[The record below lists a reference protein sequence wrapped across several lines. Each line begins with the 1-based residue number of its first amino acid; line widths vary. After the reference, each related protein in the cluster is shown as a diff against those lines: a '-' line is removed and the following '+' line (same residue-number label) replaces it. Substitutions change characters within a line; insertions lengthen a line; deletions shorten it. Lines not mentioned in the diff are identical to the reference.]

1 APTLTTVTLSTNNST
16 DNQHGTTGDVV
27 TLSFTSTDVLSANP
41 TVGMSIG
48 GTGVTATVNDLGSNN
63 YSATYTLL
71 GTENEGAVT
80 FTIDFVDDA
89 GISGTQVTTTTD
101 ASSVE
106 ADFNAPTLSTV
117 TLITD
122 NGTDNQRAKDGNTVL
137 LDLASSDVLSALPTV
152 AIKSGGTDVQGPI
165 TVAHD
170 NPGAPDFQNFNVTY
184 AVDGVGSTPGTD
196 KDADGAVTFTVDF
209 VDDAGISGT
218 QVTATTNASTV
229 TVDAS
234 APTVTGVSSSTA
246 DGSFIAG
253 NVIAVTV
260 TFSESVTVTGT
271 PQLTLETGT
280 TDRTVNYTSGSPGTT
295 LTFNYTVQAGDVS
308 ADLDYETNNSLA
320 LNSGTITDGAGNA
333 ATLTLPSPAA
343 PNSLGANKALVIDTS
358 NPTISST
365 SPLDNATDVG
375 ITGDITITFN
385 EDIAFGTGN
394 ITLVDIT
401 GAGTN
406 TIVIDA
412 AIPGSQASI
421 SGAVLTINPTA
432 NLELNNN
439 YSVQIA
445 ATAIDDTA
453 GNSFAGITDN
463 TTLNF
468 TTINTSVAFSSTT
481 SSAAESTS
489 SANLAV
495 SLNSAS
501 GATVTVNYAVV
512 GTATGGGTDYTLA
525 DGTLTFNPGDVTK
538 NITIAS
544 IIDDAL
550 DENDETVI
558 VTLSNPT
565 NAGLGTNTQHTYTI
579 NDNDATPTVS
589 FNTTASNGA
598 ESVSSADLQVD
609 LSAVSGRNVTVN
621 YTITGTA
628 TGSGTDFTLA
638 NGALVISAGDANN
651 NITIGSIVEDAL
663 DEVDETVI
671 VSLSSPVN
679 ATLGSN
685 TQHIYTIND
694 NDATPTV
701 AFTSATSSGAE
712 STSSANLQ
720 VALSAVSG
728 QNASVDYTVT
738 GTASG
743 SGTDYTLN
751 SGTLNFTA
759 GDATEDIT
767 IASIIGDA
775 LDEDDETVIVILS
788 NPVNLTLG
796 TTTQHT
802 YTILDDDT
810 SPTIAFTSTTSSAAE
825 SVSSANLQVALSSV
839 SGRDVTVS
847 YTVTGTATGLGTDYT
862 LADGT
867 LTITASNS
875 SNNITIAGIIEDV
888 LDEVDETVI
897 VTLSSPTNATLG
909 TNTQHTYTITDN
921 DAEPTVA
928 FALATDA
935 QTEDQP
941 SQDVQVSL
949 SAVSGK
955 TVTVNYAVTGT
966 ATAGGTDHTT
976 TGGTITFNP
985 GDQNFQQ
992 QIVGIVDDLLDE
1004 ENETIILTLSS
1015 PSNATLGGQ
1024 TTHTYTI
1031 TDNDAEPTVSLS
1043 VDNSSIDEAS
1053 GTATLTATLSAVSG
1067 KNVDVTI
1074 GYSGT
1079 AINGTDYNS
1088 NASTTITINAGSPSA
1103 TAPVIITPVNDG
1115 DPEAAETI
1123 ILDITA
1129 VTNGTEDGTQ
1139 QQTITITDDD
1149 TPDLTFTAASSNGA
1163 ESVSSAGI
1171 TVDLSLASG
1180 LTVTADY
1187 ALTGTAT
1194 EGTDYTLAAG
1204 TLTFNPGDVQKTI
1217 TIAGIVDDAILESN
1231 ETVIVTL
1238 SNLSNANAGT
1248 NQVHTY
1254 TINDNDAAAV
1264 TIADITG
1271 AENGGDITVTATLDN
1286 AVQGGFTVD
1295 VSTAD
1300 GTAEAGDDYT
1310 AITSQTLTFSGTAGE
1325 MQTFTITPT
1334 ADTKL
1339 EADETLTVSQ
1349 GNFGATS
1356 LSIDISD
1363 GATVTINNDDN
1374 AAVTIEDVSG
1384 AENGG
1389 DLTFTATLD
1398 VGVQGGF
1405 TVDVNTSDNTATT
1418 ADSDYTALTSQTLT
1432 FTGTAGET
1440 QQFTVTPSADTKV
1453 EADETIDIIMN
1464 NLQATSLSVAITDM
1478 AVGTLTNDD
1487 AATLAID
1494 NVTMNEGAS
1503 GTTTYTFTATLTG
1516 TIDESFTVDY
1526 VTADGT
1532 ATTADGDYSAASGTL
1547 NFSGGTSGETQT
1559 FSVSVV
1565 GDAKVELDENFTVT
1579 LSNVQANG
1587 KNLTIATA
1595 TGTGTIT
1602 NDDAATLAIDDVT
1615 KAENADG
1622 GATTDFVF
1630 TVTLDAAVDAAF
1642 TVNYATADGTA
1653 TAAGSDYTA
1662 NSGTVNFAGTAG
1674 ETQTITV
1681 TVANDD
1687 LVEADEDFTVD
1698 LSNLQVSGRSVT
1710 LADAT
1715 GTGTITNDDVVTIT
1729 IGDMSGNEDGGA
1741 ITLTATL
1748 DKAVDQAFDVTVASA
1763 DATAT
1768 AGSDYTAVSQTLSFA
1783 GTAGETKTFTVIPTA
1798 DQILEADEVLDVGI
1812 FSTTLDNNVR
1822 DRNIDD
1828 QATVTITNDD

>member
-1 APTLTTVTLSTNNST
+1 NAPTLTTVSIASSQTASETFADASHASDGNTVTIDITSSDVLSALPTVGIKSGGFDVQGSVTVAHDNPGAPDFQNFNVTYAVDGTGTTAGTDKDGDGTITFTIDFVDDAGISGTQITATTDVTSVEVDASEPTLTTVSLASSQTASETFVNASHGTTGNTITLSFTADDDLSANPTVGLSIGGTAVTATVNTGSAPNYTATYTLLGTENNGAITFTIDFTDDAGNAGTQVTATTDASSVEADFIAPTLSSVTLASSQTASEDFADANHATTGNLITLSFTADDDLSANPTVNMSIGGTGVTPTVNAGSAPNYTATYTLLGTENEGAITFTIDFVDDAGNSGTQVTATTNASSIEADFNAPTLTTVTLSTNNST

-589 FNTTASNGA
+589 FNT
-598 ESVSSADLQVD
+598 
-609 LSAVSGRNVTVN
+609 
-621 YTITGTA
+621 
-628 TGSGTDFTLA
+628 
-638 NGALVISAGDANN
+638 
-651 NITIGSIVEDAL
+651 
-663 DEVDETVI
+663 
-671 VSLSSPVN
+671 
-679 ATLGSN
+679 
-685 TQHIYTIND
+685 
-694 NDATPTV
+694 
-701 AFTSATSSGAE
+701 
-712 STSSANLQ
+712 
-720 VALSAVSG
+720 
-728 QNASVDYTVT
+728 
-738 GTASG
+738 
-743 SGTDYTLN
+743 
-751 SGTLNFTA
+751 
-759 GDATEDIT
+759 
-767 IASIIGDA
+767 
-775 LDEDDETVIVILS
+775 
-788 NPVNLTLG
+788 
-796 TTTQHT
+796 
-802 YTILDDDT
+802 
-810 SPTIAFTSTTSSAAE
+810 
-825 SVSSANLQVALSSV
+825 
-839 SGRDVTVS
+839 
-847 YTVTGTATGLGTDYT
+847 
-862 LADGT
+862 
-867 LTITASNS
+867 
-875 SNNITIAGIIEDV
+875 
-888 LDEVDETVI
+888 
-897 VTLSSPTNATLG
+897 
-909 TNTQHTYTITDN
+909 
-921 DAEPTVA
+921 
-928 FALATDA
+928 
-935 QTEDQP
+935 
-941 SQDVQVSL
+941 
-949 SAVSGK
+949 
-955 TVTVNYAVTGT
+955 
-966 ATAGGTDHTT
+966 
-976 TGGTITFNP
+976 
-985 GDQNFQQ
+985 
-992 QIVGIVDDLLDE
+992 
-1004 ENETIILTLSS
+1004 
-1015 PSNATLGGQ
+1015 
-1024 TTHTYTI
+1024 
-1031 TDNDAEPTVSLS
+1031 
-1043 VDNSSIDEAS
+1043 
-1053 GTATLTATLSAVSG
+1053 
-1067 KNVDVTI
+1067 
-1074 GYSGT
+1074 
-1079 AINGTDYNS
+1079 
-1088 NASTTITINAGSPSA
+1088 
-1103 TAPVIITPVNDG
+1103 
-1115 DPEAAETI
+1115 
-1123 ILDITA
+1123 
-1129 VTNGTEDGTQ
+1129 
-1139 QQTITITDDD
+1139 
-1149 TPDLTFTAASSNGA
+1149 
-1163 ESVSSAGI
+1163 
-1171 TVDLSLASG
+1171 
-1180 LTVTADY
+1180 
-1187 ALTGTAT
+1187 
-1194 EGTDYTLAAG
+1194 
-1204 TLTFNPGDVQKTI
+1204 
-1217 TIAGIVDDAILESN
+1217 
-1231 ETVIVTL
+1231 
-1238 SNLSNANAGT
+1238 
-1248 NQVHTY
+1248 
-1254 TINDNDAAAV
+1254 
-1264 TIADITG
+1264 
-1271 AENGGDITVTATLDN
+1271 
-1286 AVQGGFTVD
+1286 
-1295 VSTAD
+1295 
-1300 GTAEAGDDYT
+1300 
-1310 AITSQTLTFSGTAGE
+1310 
-1325 MQTFTITPT
+1325 
-1334 ADTKL
+1334 
-1339 EADETLTVSQ
+1339 
-1349 GNFGATS
+1349 
-1356 LSIDISD
+1356 
-1363 GATVTINNDDN
+1363 
-1374 AAVTIEDVSG
+1374 
-1384 AENGG
+1384 
-1389 DLTFTATLD
+1389 
-1398 VGVQGGF
+1398 
-1405 TVDVNTSDNTATT
+1405 
-1418 ADSDYTALTSQTLT
+1418 
-1432 FTGTAGET
+1432 
-1440 QQFTVTPSADTKV
+1440 
-1453 EADETIDIIMN
+1453 
-1464 NLQATSLSVAITDM
+1464 
-1478 AVGTLTNDD
+1478 
-1487 AATLAID
+1487 
-1494 NVTMNEGAS
+1494 
-1503 GTTTYTFTATLTG
+1503 
-1516 TIDESFTVDY
+1516 
-1526 VTADGT
+1526 
-1532 ATTADGDYSAASGTL
+1532 
-1547 NFSGGTSGETQT
+1547 
-1559 FSVSVV
+1559 
-1565 GDAKVELDENFTVT
+1565 
-1579 LSNVQANG
+1579 
-1587 KNLTIATA
+1587 
-1595 TGTGTIT
+1595 
-1602 NDDAATLAIDDVT
+1602 
-1615 KAENADG
+1615 
-1622 GATTDFVF
+1622 
-1630 TVTLDAAVDAAF
+1630 
-1642 TVNYATADGTA
+1642 
-1653 TAAGSDYTA
+1653 
-1662 NSGTVNFAGTAG
+1662 
-1674 ETQTITV
+1674 
-1681 TVANDD
+1681 
-1687 LVEADEDFTVD
+1687 
-1698 LSNLQVSGRSVT
+1698 
-1710 LADAT
+1710 
-1715 GTGTITNDDVVTIT
+1715 
-1729 IGDMSGNEDGGA
+1729 
-1741 ITLTATL
+1741 
-1748 DKAVDQAFDVTVASA
+1748 
-1763 DATAT
+1763 
-1768 AGSDYTAVSQTLSFA
+1768 
-1783 GTAGETKTFTVIPTA
+1783 
-1798 DQILEADEVLDVGI
+1798 
-1812 FSTTLDNNVR
+1812 
-1822 DRNIDD
+1822 
-1828 QATVTITNDD
+1828 